1 MKLNN
6 NEKNVIIV
14 FDSSIDLILS
24 VSKCSDDNF
33 LIFHSHNPE
42 EFGLA
47 VKKFND
53 NISIIIAKDECES
66 YDTLDVLEQFKNDS
80 WFENASSLVIAGQKN
95 TQREQRALKIGIKDY
110 IGGTSDTDIMVSH
123 ELKLMIEIQKLKSLS
138 NRDGLTGLYNQSAA
152 KDIVFKT
159 LHNDINQE
167 FLFAI
172 IDLDYFKQVNDVKG
186 HQFGDLV
193 LKKESKHIKELL
205 NDKSVAIRYGG
216 DEFIFVTPLSG
227 NIEDMAQSVY
237 DKTHFVLSDYQITN
251 SIGISTTLSGKREI
265 KSLFQMADK
274 ALYNAKANGRNQ
286 YCIYTDDLS
295 EKLDGA
301 EEELRNEVLNLDASS
316 LIHSL
321 INNYEKVYH
330 LDLNKIAVT
339 KLCKKANGDYG
350 WSSPIEYIPYINSLL
365 QNVEEKEKLRQNW
378 EDDPQWLAFFP
389 YVIGDKIHVVATA
402 RYHIHHYV
410 FKLSDY
416 SQVSKTVI
424 ETDTVLQNYGV
435 GFKYERISNSSPQYR
450 WFYGTGVNG
459 DYSNALSA
467 FEWDDKYFVITK
479 YPLINGSEVTTTNNF
494 GQLRVFTKDG
504 KSTGKIFQYVGD
516 GTLSNMTAASFWGFY
531 VDEKTNTPLVL
542 CDSCNI
548 PYSMLSLEII
558 KSGENYGRY
567 RMRISMPTYSSN
579 YMYTYGNLIKTDG
592 VSLPL
597 YIAPFYPYNS
607 SDKHYFGF
615 ALGIF
620 KTCLTTINNLSSPVR
635 KLDGQVMKI
644 TYDIVDE

>member
-66 YDTLDVLEQFKNDS
+66 YDTLDVLEQYKNNP

-138 NRDGLTGLYNQSAA
+138 NRDGLTGFYNQSAA

-159 LHNDINQE
+159 LHNNINQE

-251 SIGISTTLSGKREI
+251 SIGISTTLSGKREF

-301 EEELRNEVLNLDASS
+301 EEELRNEVLNLDTSS

-365 QNVEEKEKLRQNW
+365 QNVEEKEKLPFSDFNNPNTLSGRLKDSNSLIYCYNG
-378 EDDPQWLAFFP
+378 PANIKYKIAYLA
-389 YVIGDKIHVVATA
+389 GDKDIHGKVINTLML
-402 RYHIHHYV
+402 
-410 FKLSDY
+410 LSKIKENDI
-416 SQVSKTVI
+416 I
-424 ETDTVLQNYGV
+424 ETDTA
-435 GFKYERISNSSPQYR
+435 
-450 WFYGTGVNG
+450 
-459 DYSNALSA
+459 DH
-467 FEWDDKYFVITK
+467 
-479 YPLINGSEVTTTNNF
+479 
-494 GQLRVFTKDG
+494 
-504 KSTGKIFQYVGD
+504 STAI
-516 GTLSNMTAASFWGFY
+516 
-531 VDEKTNTPLVL
+531 EKCL
-542 CDSCNI
+542 
-548 PYSMLSLEII
+548 
-558 KSGENYGRY
+558 
-567 RMRISMPTYSSN
+567 YSSLISSYN
-579 YMYTYGNLIKTDG
+579 SIWIIHPKSLSRELVSIKTDISRHRRINRLFEG
-592 VSLPL
+592 GNYWEDTQGYINLYVEEKKEMFRLLHPDVINREIEENGRYNVKFHRTIDGTTYLCEYDFLKALYKEEKVIVQL
-597 YIAPFYPYNS
+597 YIR
-607 SDKHYFGF
+607 
-615 ALGIF
+615 LQ
-620 KTCLTTINNLSSPVR
+620 KT
-635 KLDGQVMKI
+635 D
-644 TYDIVDE
+644 

>member
-1 MKLNN
+1 MIKGKATIQLFDEKTGEVVKELHEENMITNAVDTILN
-6 NEKNVIIV
+6 
-14 FDSSIDLILS
+14 
-24 VSKCSDDNF
+24 
-33 LIFHSHNPE
+33 PP
-42 EFGLA
+42 
-47 VKKFND
+47 
-53 NISIIIAKDECES
+53 
-66 YDTLDVLEQFKNDS
+66 
-80 WFENASSLVIAGQKN
+80 
-95 TQREQRALKIGIKDY
+95 DY
-110 IGGTSDTDIMVSH
+110 IETGMDTENDRSYNPLRDFVGNLADTAFRGVIVCRDKIPEDGNNMMLPWTNEEVGH
-123 ELKLMIEIQKLKSLS
+123 AGIS
-138 NRDGLTGLYNQSAA
+138 N
-152 KDIVFKT
+152 
-159 LHNDINQE
+159 
-167 FLFAI
+167 
-172 IDLDYFKQVNDVKG
+172 
-186 HQFGDLV
+186 
-193 LKKESKHIKELL
+193 
-205 NDKSVAIRYGG
+205 
-216 DEFIFVTPLSG
+216 
-227 NIEDMAQSVY
+227 
-237 DKTHFVLSDYQITN
+237 TN
-251 SIGISTTLSGKREI
+251 TDTSIGT
-265 KSLFQMADK
+265 
-274 ALYNAKANGRNQ
+274 YNANESGRIENGKGYRHVWDFASDKANGEIG
-286 YCIYTDDLS
+286 CICLTTKDGGTCGMHDTYWELS
-295 EKLDGA
+295 MGG
-301 EEELRNEVLNLDASS
+301 
-316 LIHSL
+316 I
-321 INNYEKVYH
+321 
-330 LDLNKIAVT
+330 DLN
-339 KLCKKANGDYG
+339 
-350 WSSPIEYIPYINSLL
+350 SSSTGSFNKTYHTIVGRYINDSEFNNGLYKWFYMDRLSDGNVRLL
-365 QNVEEKEKLRQNW
+365 GKQTRDGGIYEVVLFNPMAISVSNEKPYCGIISVKKVIELFPAAERISGSMYDNSYHHGSYFYDCNTTNSDYLPDEEKEKLRQNW

-516 GTLSNMTAASFWGFY
+516 GTLSNMSAASFWGFY

-548 PYSMLSLEII
+548 PYSMLALEII

-579 YMYTYGNLIKTDG
+579 YMYTYGNLIKTAG

-597 YIAPFYPYNS
+597 YIAPFYPYNNS
-607 SDKHYFGF
+607 GKHFFGF

-620 KTCLTTINNLSSPVR
+620 KTCLTTINNLSEPVR

>member
-14 FDSSIDLILS
+14 FDSGIDLILS
-24 VSKCSDDNF
+24 VSKCSEDNF

-53 NISIIIAKDECES
+53 NISIVIAKDECES
-66 YDTLDVLEQFKNDS
+66 YDTLNVLEQFKNDS

-251 SIGISTTLSGKREI
+251 SIGISTTLSGKREF

-301 EEELRNEVLNLDASS
+301 EEELRNEVLNLDTSS

-365 QNVEEKEKLRQNW
+365 QNVEEKEKLRFSDFNNPNTLSGRLKDGNSLIYYYKGT
-378 EDDPQWLAFFP
+378 DDIKYKIEYLA
-389 YVIGDKIHVVATA
+389 GDKDIHGKVINTLML
-402 RYHIHHYV
+402 
-410 FKLSDY
+410 LSKIKENDI
-416 SQVSKTVI
+416 I
-424 ETDTVLQNYGV
+424 ETDTA
-435 GFKYERISNSSPQYR
+435 
-450 WFYGTGVNG
+450 
-459 DYSNALSA
+459 DH
-467 FEWDDKYFVITK
+467 
-479 YPLINGSEVTTTNNF
+479 
-494 GQLRVFTKDG
+494 
-504 KSTGKIFQYVGD
+504 STAI
-516 GTLSNMTAASFWGFY
+516 
-531 VDEKTNTPLVL
+531 EKCL
-542 CDSCNI
+542 
-548 PYSMLSLEII
+548 
-558 KSGENYGRY
+558 
-567 RMRISMPTYSSN
+567 YSSLISSYN
-579 YMYTYGNLIKTDG
+579 SIWIIHPDSLSRELVSIKTDISRHRRINRLFEG
-592 VSLPL
+592 GNYWEDTQGYINL
-597 YIAPFYPYNS
+597 YVEEKKEMFRLLHPDVINREIEENGRYNVKFHRTI
-607 SDKHYFGF
+607 DGTKYLCEYDFLK
-615 ALGIF
+615 ALYKEEKVIVQLYRRLQ
-620 KTCLTTINNLSSPVR
+620 KT
-635 KLDGQVMKI
+635 D
-644 TYDIVDE
+644 

>member
-24 VSKCSDDNF
+24 VSKCSEDNF
-33 LIFHSHNPE
+33 LIFHSRNPE
-42 EFGLA
+42 EFELA

-66 YDTLDVLEQFKNDS
+66 YDTLDVLEQYKNDS

-251 SIGISTTLSGKREI
+251 SIGISTTLSGKREF

-301 EEELRNEVLNLDASS
+301 EEELRNEVLNLDTSS

-365 QNVEEKEKLRQNW
+365 QNVEEKEKLPFSDFNNPNTLSGRLKDSNSLIYCYKGN
-378 EDDPQWLAFFP
+378 DDIKYKIEYLA
-389 YVIGDKIHVVATA
+389 GDKDIHGKVINTLML
-402 RYHIHHYV
+402 
-410 FKLSDY
+410 LSKIKENDI
-416 SQVSKTVI
+416 I
-424 ETDTVLQNYGV
+424 ETDTA
-435 GFKYERISNSSPQYR
+435 
-450 WFYGTGVNG
+450 
-459 DYSNALSA
+459 DH
-467 FEWDDKYFVITK
+467 
-479 YPLINGSEVTTTNNF
+479 
-494 GQLRVFTKDG
+494 
-504 KSTGKIFQYVGD
+504 STAI
-516 GTLSNMTAASFWGFY
+516 
-531 VDEKTNTPLVL
+531 EKCL
-542 CDSCNI
+542 
-548 PYSMLSLEII
+548 
-558 KSGENYGRY
+558 
-567 RMRISMPTYSSN
+567 YSSLISSYN
-579 YMYTYGNLIKTDG
+579 SIWIIHPDSLSRELVSIKTDISRHRRINRLFEG
-592 VSLPL
+592 GNYWEDTQGYINL
-597 YIAPFYPYNS
+597 YVEEKKEMFRLLHPDVINREIEENGRYNVKFHRTI
-607 SDKHYFGF
+607 DGTKYLCEYDFLK
-615 ALGIF
+615 ALYKEEKVIVQLYRRLQ
-620 KTCLTTINNLSSPVR
+620 KT
-635 KLDGQVMKI
+635 D
-644 TYDIVDE
+644 

>member
-66 YDTLDVLEQFKNDS
+66 YDTLDVLEQYKNNP

-95 TQREQRALKIGIKDY
+95 IQREQRALKIGIKDY

-138 NRDGLTGLYNQSAA
+138 NRDGLTGFYNQSAA

-159 LHNDINQE
+159 LHNNINQE

-251 SIGISTTLSGKREI
+251 SIGISTTLSGKREF

-301 EEELRNEVLNLDASS
+301 EEELRNEVLNLDTSS

-365 QNVEEKEKLRQNW
+365 QNVEEKEKLRFSDFNNPNTLSGRLKDGNSLIYCYKGT
-378 EDDPQWLAFFP
+378 DDIKYKIEYLA
-389 YVIGDKIHVVATA
+389 GDKDIHGKVINTLML
-402 RYHIHHYV
+402 
-410 FKLSDY
+410 LSKIKENDI
-416 SQVSKTVI
+416 I
-424 ETDTVLQNYGV
+424 ETDTV
-435 GFKYERISNSSPQYR
+435 
-450 WFYGTGVNG
+450 
-459 DYSNALSA
+459 DH
-467 FEWDDKYFVITK
+467 
-479 YPLINGSEVTTTNNF
+479 
-494 GQLRVFTKDG
+494 
-504 KSTGKIFQYVGD
+504 STAI
-516 GTLSNMTAASFWGFY
+516 
-531 VDEKTNTPLVL
+531 EKCL
-542 CDSCNI
+542 
-548 PYSMLSLEII
+548 
-558 KSGENYGRY
+558 
-567 RMRISMPTYSSN
+567 YSSLISSYN
-579 YMYTYGNLIKTDG
+579 SIWIIHPESLSRELVSIKTDISRHRRINRLFEG
-592 VSLPL
+592 GNYWEDTQGYINL
-597 YIAPFYPYNS
+597 YVEEKKEMFRLLHPDVINREIEENGRYNVKFHRTI
-607 SDKHYFGF
+607 DGTKYLCEYDFLK
-615 ALGIF
+615 ALYKEEKVIVQLYRRLQ
-620 KTCLTTINNLSSPVR
+620 KT
-635 KLDGQVMKI
+635 D
-644 TYDIVDE
+644 

>member
-1 MKLNN
+1 MIKGKATIQLFDEKTGEVVKELHEENMITNAVDTILN
-6 NEKNVIIV
+6 
-14 FDSSIDLILS
+14 
-24 VSKCSDDNF
+24 
-33 LIFHSHNPE
+33 PP
-42 EFGLA
+42 
-47 VKKFND
+47 
-53 NISIIIAKDECES
+53 
-66 YDTLDVLEQFKNDS
+66 
-80 WFENASSLVIAGQKN
+80 
-95 TQREQRALKIGIKDY
+95 DY
-110 IGGTSDTDIMVSH
+110 IETGMDTENDRSYNPLRDFVGNLADTAFRGVIVCRDKIPEDGNNMMLPWTNEEVGH
-123 ELKLMIEIQKLKSLS
+123 AGIS
-138 NRDGLTGLYNQSAA
+138 N
-152 KDIVFKT
+152 
-159 LHNDINQE
+159 
-167 FLFAI
+167 
-172 IDLDYFKQVNDVKG
+172 
-186 HQFGDLV
+186 
-193 LKKESKHIKELL
+193 
-205 NDKSVAIRYGG
+205 
-216 DEFIFVTPLSG
+216 
-227 NIEDMAQSVY
+227 
-237 DKTHFVLSDYQITN
+237 TN
-251 SIGISTTLSGKREI
+251 TDTSIGT
-265 KSLFQMADK
+265 
-274 ALYNAKANGRNQ
+274 YNANESGRIENGKGYRHVWDFASDKANGEIG
-286 YCIYTDDLS
+286 CICLTTKDGGTCGMHDTYWELS
-295 EKLDGA
+295 MGG
-301 EEELRNEVLNLDASS
+301 
-316 LIHSL
+316 I
-321 INNYEKVYH
+321 
-330 LDLNKIAVT
+330 DLN
-339 KLCKKANGDYG
+339 
-350 WSSPIEYIPYINSLL
+350 SSSTGSFNKTYHTIVGRYINDSEFNNGLYKWFYMDRLSDGNVRLL
-365 QNVEEKEKLRQNW
+365 GKQTRDGGIYEVVLFNPMAISVSNEKPYCGIISVKKVIELFPAAERISGSMYDNSYHHGSYFYDCNTTNSDYLPDEEKEKLRQNW

-516 GTLSNMTAASFWGFY
+516 GTLSNMSAASFWGFY

-548 PYSMLSLEII
+548 PYSMLALEII

-579 YMYTYGNLIKTDG
+579 YMYTYGNLIKTAG

-597 YIAPFYPYNS
+597 YIAPFYPYNNS
-607 SDKHYFGF
+607 GKHFFGF

-620 KTCLTTINNLSSPVR
+620 KTYLTTINNLSEPVR

>member
-14 FDSSIDLILS
+14 FDSGIDLILS
-24 VSKCSDDNF
+24 VSKCSEDNF
-33 LIFHSHNPE
+33 LIFHSRNPE
-42 EFGLA
+42 EFELA

-251 SIGISTTLSGKREI
+251 SIGISTTLSGKREF

-301 EEELRNEVLNLDASS
+301 EEELRNEVLNLDTSS

-365 QNVEEKEKLRQNW
+365 QNVEEKEKLRFSDFNNPNTLSVRLK
-378 EDDPQWLAFFP
+378 ESNSLIYCYTGTDDIKYKIEYLA
-389 YVIGDKIHVVATA
+389 GDKDIHGKVINTLML
-402 RYHIHHYV
+402 
-410 FKLSDY
+410 LSKIKEND
-416 SQVSKTVI
+416 I
-424 ETDTVLQNYGV
+424 IDTDTA
-435 GFKYERISNSSPQYR
+435 
-450 WFYGTGVNG
+450 
-459 DYSNALSA
+459 DH
-467 FEWDDKYFVITK
+467 
-479 YPLINGSEVTTTNNF
+479 
-494 GQLRVFTKDG
+494 
-504 KSTGKIFQYVGD
+504 STAI
-516 GTLSNMTAASFWGFY
+516 
-531 VDEKTNTPLVL
+531 EKCL
-542 CDSCNI
+542 
-548 PYSMLSLEII
+548 
-558 KSGENYGRY
+558 
-567 RMRISMPTYSSN
+567 YSSLISSYN
-579 YMYTYGNLIKTDG
+579 SIWIIHPDSLSRELVSIKTDISRHRRINRLFEG
-592 VSLPL
+592 GNYWEDTQGYINL
-597 YIAPFYPYNS
+597 YVEEKKEMFRLLHPDVINREIEENGRYNVKFHRTI
-607 SDKHYFGF
+607 DGTKYLCEYDFLK
-615 ALGIF
+615 ALYKEEKVIVQLYRRLH
-620 KTCLTTINNLSSPVR
+620 KT
-635 KLDGQVMKI
+635 D
-644 TYDIVDE
+644 